1 MKISLEKQKKLAYV
15 ARRYYLEDQRQSDIA
30 RELGVSRPMVS
41 RMLSEARELGVVEIV
56 IHEPGTQAARLLVQ
70 LERSHAIR
78 GGILVEEGTDDDAT
92 NQLLSQGAVDLLRQI
107 GTRRLGVGWG
117 YLIGQLVTWLEE
129 NPQPESTVTDI
140 CPLVGNASIP
150 ARNYQSNENV
160 RLMAQQLGA
169 APHFLYLP
177 ALPDSLEEKRLL
189 CSSEI
194 YRQIHQQWQQID
206 TALVNIGDYPS
217 GPDFASL
224 VRYGSLLQQQHAC
237 GRMLVYYFN
246 ETGTIIQSEQD
257 FAIQVPLET
266 LMQCPNIIGVC
277 SANTSAKALRGA
289 LRTGAF
295 THIVARAALGQT
307 LLNQCP
313 CLLAA
318 RMQAASGRLC
328 VALVE

>member
-1 MKISLEKQKKLAYV
+1 MPETEKLRRLAHV
-15 ARRYYLEDQRQSDIA
+15 ARRYYLEDQKQSDIA
-30 RELGVSRPMVS
+30 AELGVSRPLIS
-41 RMLSEARELGVVEIV
+41 RMLSEARELGVVEIL
-56 IHEPGTQAARLLVQ
+56 IHEPGTRASSLLDRL
-70 LERSHAIR
+70 RMTSSIR
-78 GGILVEEGTDDDAT
+78 GGVLVEDGEDEDTT

-107 GTRRLGVGWG
+107 GARRLGVGWG
-117 YLIGQLVTWLEE
+117 YLIGQLVTWLEKH
-129 NPQPESTVTDI
+129 PQPDSSVTDI

-177 ALPDSLEEKRLL
+177 ALPDSPEEKQVL
-189 CSSEI
+189 CSTEV
-194 YRQIHQQWQQID
+194 YRQIHQQWEQID

-217 GPDFASL
+217 SPDFASL

-246 ETGTIIQSEQD
+246 EAGTIIQSDQD

-266 LMQCPNIIGVC
+266 LMRCPNIVGVC
-277 SANTSAKALRGA
+277 SANTSARALRGA

-295 THIVARAALGQT
+295 THIVARAALAQT
-307 LLNQCP
+307 LFGQ
-313 CLLAA
+313 
-318 RMQAASGRLC
+318 
-328 VALVE
+328 

>member
-56 IHEPGTQAARLLVQ
+56 IHEPGTQAARLLEQ

-78 GGILVEEGTDDDAT
+78 GGILVEEGADDDAT

-217 GPDFASL
+217 SPDFASL

-237 GRMLVYYFN
+237 GRMLIYYFN

-295 THIVARAALGQT
+295 THIVARAALVQS
-307 LLNQCP
+307 LLSQ
-313 CLLAA
+313 
-318 RMQAASGRLC
+318 
-328 VALVE
+328 

>member
-1 MKISLEKQKKLAYV
+1 MRGVFVKISLEKQKKLAYV

-56 IHEPGTQAARLLVQ
+56 IHEPGTQAARLLEQ

-78 GGILVEEGTDDDAT
+78 GGILVEEGADDDAT

-217 GPDFASL
+217 SPDFEIGRASCRERVYVL
-224 VRYGSLLQQQHAC
+224 V
-237 GRMLVYYFN
+237 
-246 ETGTIIQSEQD
+246 
-257 FAIQVPLET
+257 
-266 LMQCPNIIGVC
+266 
-277 SANTSAKALRGA
+277 
-289 LRTGAF
+289 
-295 THIVARAALGQT
+295 
-307 LLNQCP
+307 
-313 CLLAA
+313 
-318 RMQAASGRLC
+318 
-328 VALVE
+328 

>member
-56 IHEPGTQAARLLVQ
+56 IHEPGTQAARLLEQ

-78 GGILVEEGTDDDAT
+78 GGILVEEGADDDAT

-117 YLIGQLVTWLEE
+117 YLIGQRVTWLEE

-217 GPDFASL
+217 SPDFASL

-237 GRMLVYYFN
+237 GRMLIYYFN

-295 THIVARAALGQT
+295 THIVARAALVQT
-307 LLNQCP
+307 LLSQ
-313 CLLAA
+313 
-318 RMQAASGRLC
+318 
-328 VALVE
+328 